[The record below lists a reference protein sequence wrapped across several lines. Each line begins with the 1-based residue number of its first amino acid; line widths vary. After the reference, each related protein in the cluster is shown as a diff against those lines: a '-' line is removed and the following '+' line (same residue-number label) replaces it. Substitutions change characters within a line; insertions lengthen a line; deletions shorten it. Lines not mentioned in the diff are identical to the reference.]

1 MKTTLLI
8 TIAALSAAVA
18 LAPGQ
23 APAQSSTHT
32 VTLAAAP
39 TVITFGG
46 TTVLSGQLVG
56 ADNAGVKV
64 DLHQDPFPFGDL
76 KNAGMNATTDA
87 NGNYTFSVKPELL
100 TRYQV
105 TAKAKPQVSSPSVD
119 VNVRPLLAFAVND
132 ATAKRGQR
140 ITFSGTVTPVHSG
153 TVLLQRRIGK
163 GSFRTIARPTLVV
176 ANNAASFVHNARV
189 RRTATYR
196 FRIAAHAD
204 HARGT
209 SPKRKVRVRR

>member
-8 TIAALSAAVA
+8 TIAALAAAVA

-39 TVITFGG
+39 TIITFGG
-46 TTVLSGQLVG
+46 TTVLTGQLVG

-64 DLHQDPFPFGDL
+64 DLQQDAFPFGDP
-76 KNAGMNATTDA
+76 KNAGVSAQTDA
-87 NGNYTFSVKPELL
+87 NGNYTMSVKPELL

-119 VNVRPLLAFAVND
+119 VRVRPLLAIAVND
-132 ATAKRGQR
+132 ARARRGQR
-140 ITFSGTVTPVHSG
+140 ITFSGTVTPAHSG
-153 TVLLQRRIGK
+153 TVSLQRRIGT
-163 GSFRTIARPTLVV
+163 GSFKTIARPTLVN
-176 ANNAASFVHNARV
+176 ANGAASFVHNLRV

-196 FRIAAHAD
+196 FRIAADSD

-209 SPKRKVRVRR
+209 SPKRRVRVR